1 MNSILAGVAQQV
13 EQVIRNDQVAGSTP
27 VTGKLL
33 CKKARSNLLCC
44 RSQIEK
50 SQAKARS
57 VLSPANCYAKKRG
70 RTCFA
75 AAVKLKNRKP
85 RLAQSCHRQI
95 VMPKARSNLLR
106 SRSQIENRKPRLAQ
120 SCHRQIKHPKKRK
133 DPYGSKNRRRGDSNP
148 RWSCPHT
155 NVPGL
160 HLKPLGHLS
169 IDFCVIYS
177 FCLLFYEYTFIL
189 FCSKI

>member
-1 MNSILAGVAQQV
+1 MI
-13 EQVIRNDQVAGSTP
+13 
-27 VTGKLL
+27 
-33 CKKARSNLLCC
+33 
-44 RSQIEK
+44 RSQV
-50 SQAKARS
+50 RL
-57 VLSPANCYAKKRG
+57 LSPANCYAKSEVEPAPVTAVKLKIASQGSLSPVTGKLFCKKRG
-70 RTCFA
+70 RTCS
-75 AAVKLKNRKP
+75 RY
-85 RLAQSCHRQI
+85 
-95 VMPKARSNLLR
+95 
-106 SRSQIENRKPRLAQ
+106 RSQIENRKPRLAQ

-177 FCLLFYEYTFIL
+177 FCLLFYEYTIIL